1 MNGTQDSS
9 GAQGRWTVED
19 GAALKAWR
27 VVQRKLQRDVGE
39 LLGVSGRTVSNWE
52 RGAVQ
57 PSHEHLA
64 RLRALMGGEAVVA
77 SAQLTLAPRAHAH
90 TIKVMEE
97 EAAPSARDPYRTRI
111 DWRGFAYRGRDASG
125 ISLRAMVDAGLY
137 AHMRGAVDA
146 LKRSGTNYAV
156 ISAEPDGAGAPRRDC
171 ILSLRDAQM
180 FAMRARTDVGEQI
193 AELILDHHDEFQR
206 LLDGDVDARS
216 RLAEVQPAATAPT
229 LTGDPLM
236 DALQS
241 AAMAMQMQLQALQR
255 QRELEQQVREQ
266 GARLELMESR
276 VQRVRGESN
285 LYQLAHRAGW
295 MSTVS
300 VERGDPK
307 PHIVAVLA
315 ALRAAGYDSPARG
328 VRQHMIPGEEGAS
341 VYAIGGEALEAWPE
355 LVEYYG
361 DGRFAVVC
369 PETGRT
375 YRVTR
380 IKREG

>member
-1 MNGTQDSS
+1 MNGTQDRQA
-9 GAQGRWTVED
+9 AQGRWTMED
-19 GAALKAWR
+19 GVALRAWR
-27 VVQRKLQRDVGE
+27 VVSRKLQREVGE
-39 LLGVSGRTVSNWE
+39 MLGVSGRTVSNWE

-57 PSHEHLA
+57 PSHDHLA
-64 RLRALMGGEAVVA
+64 RLRALMGGEEVAA
-77 SAQLTLAPRAHAH
+77 SAQLTLAPREHAH
-90 TIKVMEE
+90 TVKVVEE
-97 EAAPSARDPYRTRI
+97 EAAPSARDPYTTRI
-111 DWRGFAYRGRDASG
+111 DWRAFAYRGRDASG

-137 AHMRGAVDA
+137 SAMHKAVEA
-146 LKRSGTNYAV
+146 LGEDFSPVRVKTPSTGGRPGDDYVLT
-156 ISAEPDGAGAPRRDC
+156 
-171 ILSLRDAQM
+171 LRDAQL
-180 FAMRARTDVGEQI
+180 FAARARTDVGQQI
-193 AELILDHHDEFQR
+193 LSLIIDHHDEFQR
-206 LLDGDVDARS
+206 LLDGDVDARA
-216 RLAEVQPAATAPT
+216 RLAEVQPAAAPT
-229 LTGDPLM
+229 LTDDPILN
-236 DALQS
+236 ALTIAIES
-241 AAMAMQMQLQALQR
+241 RRAQLV
-255 QRELEQQVREQ
+255 LEQQVREQ

-341 VYAIGGEALEAWPE
+341 VYAIGGEALERWPE

-380 IKREG
+380 IKREEA

>member
-1 MNGTQDSS
+1 MNGTQDRQA
-9 GAQGRWTVED
+9 AQGRWTMED

-27 VVQRKLQRDVGE
+27 VVGRKLQREVGE

-57 PSHEHLA
+57 PSHDHLA
-64 RLRALMGGEAVVA
+64 RLRALMGGEEVAA
-77 SAQLTLAPRAHAH
+77 SAQLTLAPREHAH
-90 TIKVMEE
+90 TVKVVEE
-97 EAAPSARDPYRTRI
+97 EAAPSARDPYTTRI
-111 DWRGFAYRGRDASG
+111 DWRAFAYRGRDASG

-137 AHMRGAVDA
+137 AHMRDAVRA
-146 LKRSGTNYAV
+146 LRDSGLHFCAV
-156 ISAEPDGAGAPRRDC
+156 QRKSSGGRPEEDC
-171 ILSLRDAQM
+171 VLSLRDAQL
-180 FAMRARTDVGEQI
+180 FAARARTDVGQQI
-193 AELILDHHDEFQR
+193 LSLIIDHHDEFQR
-206 LLDGDVDARS
+206 LLDGDVDARA
-216 RLAEVQPAATAPT
+216 RLAEVQPAAAPT
-229 LTGDPLM
+229 LTDDPILN
-236 DALQS
+236 ALTIAIES
-241 AAMAMQMQLQALQR
+241 RRAQLV
-255 QRELEQQVREQ
+255 LEQQVREQ

-341 VYAIGGEALEAWPE
+341 VYAIGGEALAAWPE

-361 DGRFAVVC
+361 DGKFAVVC

-380 IKREG
+380 IKREAER

>member
-27 VVQRKLQRDVGE
+27 VGRGMSQVEAGAR
-39 LLGVSGRTVSNWE
+39 LGVSGRTISGWE
-52 RGAVQ
+52 RALTHPLPHHLGA
-57 PSHEHLA
+57 A
-64 RLRALMGGEAVVA
+64 RALIGGEGVEA

-90 TIKVMEE
+90 TVKVVEE
-97 EAAPSARDPYRTRI
+97 EAAPSARDPYRMLI
-111 DWRGFAYRGRDASG
+111 DWRAFAYRGRDASG

-137 AHMRGAVDA
+137 SAMHKAVEA
-146 LKRSGTNYAV
+146 LGEDFSPIRVKTPSTGGRPGDDYVLT
-156 ISAEPDGAGAPRRDC
+156 
-171 ILSLRDAQM
+171 LRDAQR
-180 FAMRARTDVGEQI
+180 FAMRARTEVGHQI

-206 LLDGDVDARS
+206 LLDGDVDARA
-216 RLAEVQPAATAPT
+216 RLAEVQPTATAPT
-229 LTGDPLM
+229 LTDDPILN
-236 DALQS
+236 ALTIAIES
-241 AAMAMQMQLQALQR
+241 RRAQLV
-255 QRELEQQVREQ
+255 LEQQVREQ

-315 ALRAAGYDSPARG
+315 ALRAAGLDSPARG

-341 VYAIGGEALEAWPE
+341 VYAIGGEALERWPE

-380 IKREG
+380 IKREEA

>member
-1 MNGTQDSS
+1 MNGTQNNE

-27 VVQRKLQRDVGE
+27 VARGMSQEDAGE
-39 LLGVSGRTVSNWE
+39 RLGVSGRTISGWE
-52 RGAVQ
+52 RALTHPLPHHLGA
-57 PSHEHLA
+57 A
-64 RLRALMGGEAVVA
+64 RALIGGEGVET
-77 SAQLTLAPRAHAH
+77 SAQLTLAPRAHTH
-90 TIKVMEE
+90 TIKVVEE

-111 DWRGFAYRGRDASG
+111 DWRSFAYRGCDASG

-137 AHMRGAVDA
+137 AHMRDATRALRDSGLHFCAVQR
-146 LKRSGTNYAV
+146 KSSGGRP
-156 ISAEPDGAGAPRRDC
+156 EEDC
-171 ILSLRDAQM
+171 VLTLRDAQM
-180 FAMRARTDVGEQI
+180 FAARARTDVGQQI
-193 AELILDHHDEFQR
+193 LELIIDHHDEFQR
-206 LLDGDVDARS
+206 LIDGDVDARA
-216 RLAEVQPAATAPT
+216 RLTEVQPTATT

-241 AAMAMQMQLQALQR
+241 AAMAMQMQIQALQR

-380 IKREG
+380 IKREEA

>member
-1 MNGTQDSS
+1 MNGTQDNG
-9 GAQGRWTVED
+9 GAQGRWTVDD
-19 GAALKAWR
+19 GAAFRAWR

-39 LLGVSGRTVSNWE
+39 LLGVSGRTVGNWE
-52 RGAVQ
+52 RAVTH
-57 PSHEHLA
+57 PSREHLA
-64 RLRALMGGEAVVA
+64 RLRALMGGEGVET

-90 TIKVMEE
+90 TVKEVEE
-97 EAAPSARDPYRTRI
+97 EAAPSARDPYTTRI
-111 DWRGFAYRGRDASG
+111 DWRSFAYRGRDASG

-137 AHMRGAVDA
+137 SAMHKAVEA
-146 LKRSGTNYAV
+146 LGEGFSPIRVKTPSTGGRPGDDYVFT
-156 ISAEPDGAGAPRRDC
+156 
-171 ILSLRDAQM
+171 LRDAQR
-180 FAMRARTDVGEQI
+180 FAMRARTDVGHQI

-206 LLDGDVDARS
+206 LLDGDAEARA

-229 LTGDPLM
+229 LTDDPILN
-236 DALQS
+236 ALTIAIES
-241 AAMAMQMQLQALQR
+241 RRAQLV
-255 QRELEQQVREQ
+255 LEQQVREQ

-307 PHIVAVLA
+307 PHITAVLA
-315 ALRAAGYDSPARG
+315 ALRAAGFDSPARG

-380 IKREG
+380 IKREEA